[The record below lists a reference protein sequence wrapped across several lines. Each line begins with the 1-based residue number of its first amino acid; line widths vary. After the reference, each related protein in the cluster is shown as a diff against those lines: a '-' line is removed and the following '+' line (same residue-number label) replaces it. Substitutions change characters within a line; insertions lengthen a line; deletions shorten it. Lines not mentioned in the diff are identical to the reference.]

1 MGIKVIKA
9 GMLTTVQDLGRIGY
23 RKDGVIES
31 GAMDKDAVLMGNLLL
46 GNQETEAALEF
57 TLSGPSLLFEDE
69 ALVAITG
76 ADLSAEIDGN
86 AVEMWR
92 PIVVHKGAVLS
103 FGEALSGCFAYLTV
117 QGGFDIPQVLG
128 SYSTYLRAGFGG
140 FEGRALKKG
149 DRIAFNQDIP
159 VLPERLNWSLSRSRD
174 TPLNPLV
181 IRVIKGPEFE
191 FFQEKSIADLLTK
204 EFSISNAADRMGYQ
218 LEGPLLQ
225 LKTNKE
231 MLSSA
236 VAFGTVQ
243 VTAEGSPVVLMADH
257 QTTGGYPRIL
267 QVLSVDLGKLAQ
279 LRPGEIIQF
288 EILTLNQAQKLL
300 VARTEEINQ
309 LKQSLTFK
317 YKNHG

>member
-31 GAMDKDAVLMGNLLL
+31 GAMDKDAVLLGNLLL
-46 GNQETEAALEF
+46 GNQETDAALEC
-57 TLSGPSLLFEDE
+57 TLSGPSLLFEAE
-69 ALVAITG
+69 ALIAITG
-76 ADLSAEIDGN
+76 ADLSAEIDGA

-92 PIVVHKGAVLS
+92 PLLVPKGAVLS
-103 FGEALSGCFAYLTV
+103 FGEALSGCRTYLTV
-117 QGGFDIPQVLG
+117 QRGFDIPQVLG

-149 DRIAFNQDIP
+149 DQIAFNQVIP
-159 VLPERLNWSLSRSRD
+159 VLPERLNWSLSPSMYS
-174 TPLNPLV
+174 LSNPQL

-191 FFQEKSIADLLTK
+191 LFQEKSIADLLIK
-204 EFSISNAADRMGYQ
+204 EFSISNSADRMGYQ
-218 LEGPLLQ
+218 LEGPLLE
-225 LKTNKE
+225 LKTSKE

-243 VTAEGSPVVLMADH
+243 VTAQGSPVILMADH

-267 QVLSVDLGKLAQ
+267 QVLSIDLAKLAQ
-279 LRPGEIIQF
+279 LRPCQAIQF
-288 EILTLNQAQKLL
+288 EILALKEAQKLL
-300 VARTEEINQ
+300 TAKTEEINQ

>member
-9 GMLTTVQDLGRIGY
+9 GMLTTIQDLGRIGY

-31 GAMDKDAVLMGNLLL
+31 GAMDKDALLMGNLLL
-46 GNQETEAALEF
+46 GNEETDAGLEC
-57 TLSGPSLLFEDE
+57 TLSGPSLLFEKE
-69 ALVAITG
+69 ALIAITG
-76 ADLSAEIDGN
+76 ADLSAEINGTSIDRC
-86 AVEMWR
+86 R
-92 PIVVHKGAVLS
+92 PILVPKGAVLS
-103 FGEALSGCFAYLTV
+103 FGEALAGCRAYLTV
-117 QGGFDIPQVLG
+117 QGGFDVPQVLG

-149 DRIAFNQDIP
+149 DQIAFNQDIP
-159 VLPERLNWSLSRSRD
+159 VLPERLNWSLSRSMF
-174 TPLNPLV
+174 TSLNPQV
-181 IRVIKGPEFE
+181 IRVIKGPEFDL
-191 FFQEKSIADLLTK
+191 FQEKSIADLLIK
-204 EFSISNAADRMGYQ
+204 EFSISNAADRMGHQ

-243 VTAEGSPVVLMADH
+243 VTAHGSPVILMADH

-279 LRPGEIIQF
+279 LSPGQLIQF
-288 EILTLNQAQKLL
+288 EMLTLKQAQKLL
-300 VARTEEINQ
+300 TARTEEINQ

>member
-9 GMLTTVQDLGRIGY
+9 GMLTTIQDLGRIGY

-31 GAMDKDAVLMGNLLL
+31 GAMDKDALLMGNLLL
-46 GNQETEAALEF
+46 GNEETEAGLEC
-57 TLSGPSLLFEDE
+57 TLSGPTLLFENE
-69 ALVAITG
+69 ALIAITG
-76 ADLSAEIDGN
+76 ADLSAEIDGA

-92 PIVVHKGAVLS
+92 PILVAKGAVLS
-103 FGEALSGCFAYLTV
+103 FGEALAGCRAYLTV

-149 DRIAFNQDIP
+149 DQIAFKQEIP
-159 VLPERLNWSLSRSRD
+159 VLPERLNWSLSRGMYAS
-174 TPLNPLV
+174 LNPEV
-181 IRVIKGPEFE
+181 IRVIKGPEFDL
-191 FFQEKSIADLLTK
+191 FQEKSIADLFIKAFT
-204 EFSISNAADRMGYQ
+204 ISNAADRMGYQ

-279 LRPGEIIQF
+279 LRSGQVIQF
-288 EILTLNQAQKLL
+288 EMLTLKQAQKLL
-300 VARTEEINQ
+300 TARTEEINQ

>member
-9 GMLTTVQDLGRIGY
+9 GMLTTIQDLGRIGY

-31 GAMDKDAVLMGNLLL
+31 GAMDKDALLMGNLLL
-46 GNQETEAALEF
+46 GNEETDAGLEC
-57 TLSGPSLLFEDE
+57 TLSGPSLLFEKE
-69 ALVAITG
+69 ALIAITG
-76 ADLSAEIDGN
+76 ADLSAEINGTSIDRC
-86 AVEMWR
+86 R
-92 PIVVHKGAVLS
+92 PILVPKGAVLS
-103 FGEALSGCFAYLTV
+103 FGEALAGCRAYLTV
-117 QGGFDIPQVLG
+117 QGGFDVPQVLG

-149 DRIAFNQDIP
+149 DQIAFNQDIP
-159 VLPERLNWSLSRSRD
+159 VLPERLNWSLSRSMF
-174 TPLNPLV
+174 TSLNPQV
-181 IRVIKGPEFE
+181 IRVIKGPEFDL
-191 FFQEKSIADLLTK
+191 FQEKSIADLLIK

-243 VTAEGSPVVLMADH
+243 VTAQGSPVILMADH

-279 LRPGEIIQF
+279 LSPGQLIQF
-288 EILTLNQAQKLL
+288 EMLTLKQAQKLL
-300 VARTEEINQ
+300 TARTEEINQ

>member
-9 GMLTTVQDLGRIGY
+9 GMLTTIQDLGRIGY

-31 GAMDKDAVLMGNLLL
+31 GAMDKDALLMGNLLL
-46 GNQETEAALEF
+46 GNEETDAGLEC
-57 TLSGPSLLFEDE
+57 TLSGPSLLFEKE
-69 ALVAITG
+69 ALIAITG
-76 ADLSAEIDGN
+76 ADLSAEINGTSIDRC
-86 AVEMWR
+86 R
-92 PIVVHKGAVLS
+92 PILVPKGAVLS
-103 FGEALSGCFAYLTV
+103 FGEALAGCRAYLTV
-117 QGGFDIPQVLG
+117 QGGFDVPQVLG

-149 DRIAFNQDIP
+149 DQIAFNQDIP
-159 VLPERLNWSLSRSRD
+159 VLPERLNWSLSRSMF
-174 TPLNPLV
+174 TSLNPQV
-181 IRVIKGPEFE
+181 IRVIKGPEFDL
-191 FFQEKSIADLLTK
+191 FQEKSIADLLIK

-243 VTAEGSPVVLMADH
+243 VTAHGSPVILMADH

-279 LRPGEIIQF
+279 LSPGQLIQF
-288 EILTLNQAQKLL
+288 EMLTLKQAQKLL
-300 VARTEEINQ
+300 TARTEEINQ

>member
-9 GMLTTVQDLGRIGY
+9 GMLTTIQDLGRIGY

-31 GAMDKDAVLMGNLLL
+31 GAMDKDALLMGNLLL
-46 GNQETEAALEF
+46 GNEETDAGLEC
-57 TLSGPSLLFEDE
+57 TLSGPSLLFENE
-69 ALVAITG
+69 ALIAITG
-76 ADLSAEIDGN
+76 ADLSAEIDG
-86 AVEMWR
+86 ASIDRYR
-92 PIVVHKGAVLS
+92 PILVPKGAVLS
-103 FGEALSGCFAYLTV
+103 FGEALAGCRAYLTV

-149 DRIAFNQDIP
+149 DQIAFNQDIP
-159 VLPERLNWSLSRSRD
+159 VLPERLNWSLSRSMY
-174 TPLNPLV
+174 TSLIPQV
-181 IRVIKGPEFE
+181 IRVIKGPEFDL
-191 FFQEKSIADLLTK
+191 FQEKSIADLLLK
-204 EFSISNAADRMGYQ
+204 EFRISNAADRMGYQ

-243 VTAEGSPVVLMADH
+243 VTAQGSPVILMADH

-279 LRPGEIIQF
+279 LSPGKVIQF
-288 EILTLNQAQKLL
+288 EMLTLKQAQKLL
-300 VARTEEINQ
+300 TARTEEINQ

>member
-9 GMLTTVQDLGRIGY
+9 GMLTTIQDLGRIGY

-31 GAMDKDAVLMGNLLL
+31 GAMDKDALLMGNLLL
-46 GNQETEAALEF
+46 GNEETEAGLEC
-57 TLSGPSLLFEDE
+57 TLSGPTLLFENE
-69 ALVAITG
+69 ALIAITG
-76 ADLSAEIDGN
+76 ADLSAEIDGA

-92 PIVVHKGAVLS
+92 PILVAKGAVLS
-103 FGEALSGCFAYLTV
+103 FGEALAGCRAYLTV

-149 DRIAFNQDIP
+149 DQIAFKQDIP
-159 VLPERLNWSLSRSRD
+159 VLPERLNWSLSRGMYAS
-174 TPLNPLV
+174 LNPEV
-181 IRVIKGPEFE
+181 IRVIKGPEFDL
-191 FFQEKSIADLLTK
+191 FQEKSIADLFIKAFT
-204 EFSISNAADRMGYQ
+204 ISNAADRMGYQ

-267 QVLSVDLGKLAQ
+267 QVLSVDLGKSAQ
-279 LRPGEIIQF
+279 LRSGQVIQF
-288 EILTLNQAQKLL
+288 EMLTLRQAQKLST
-300 VARTEEINQ
+300 ARTEEINQ

>member
-1 MGIKVIKA
+1 MGMKVIKA
-9 GMLTTVQDLGRIGY
+9 GMLTTIQDLGRIGY

-31 GAMDKDAVLMGNLLL
+31 GAMDKDALLMGNLLL
-46 GNQETEAALEF
+46 GNEENEAGLEC
-57 TLSGPSLLFEDE
+57 TLSGPSLLFENE
-69 ALVAITG
+69 ALIAITG
-76 ADLSAEIDGN
+76 ADLSAEIDGV
-86 AVEMWR
+86 AVDRWR
-92 PIVVHKGAVLS
+92 PILVAKGAILS
-103 FGEALSGCFAYLTV
+103 FGEALAGCRAYLTV

-128 SYSTYLRAGFGG
+128 SHSTYLRAGFGG

-149 DRIAFNQDIP
+149 DQIAFNQEIP
-159 VLPERLNWSLSRSRD
+159 VLPERLNWSLSPGMYTS
-174 TPLNPLV
+174 LNPEV

-191 FFQEKSIADLLTK
+191 LFQEKSIADLLI
-204 EFSISNAADRMGYQ
+204 EAYRISNSADRMGYQ
-218 LEGPLLQ
+218 LEGPLLH

-243 VTAEGSPVVLMADH
+243 VTAQGSPVILMADH
-257 QTTGGYPRIL
+257 QTTGGYPRVL

-279 LRPGEIIQF
+279 LRPGQAIQF
-288 EILTLNQAQKLL
+288 EILTLKQAQKLL
-300 VARTEEINQ
+300 AARIEEINQ

>member
-9 GMLTTVQDLGRIGY
+9 GMLTTIQDLGRIGY

-31 GAMDKDAVLMGNLLL
+31 GAMDKDALLMGNLLL
-46 GNQETEAALEF
+46 GNEETEAGLEC
-57 TLSGPSLLFEDE
+57 TLSGPTLLFENE
-69 ALVAITG
+69 ALIAITG
-76 ADLSAEIDGN
+76 ADLSAEIDGA

-92 PIVVHKGAVLS
+92 PILVAKGAVLS
-103 FGEALSGCFAYLTV
+103 FGEALAGCRAYLTV

-149 DRIAFNQDIP
+149 DQIAFKQDIP
-159 VLPERLNWSLSRSRD
+159 VLPERLNWSLSRGMYAS
-174 TPLNPLV
+174 LNPEV
-181 IRVIKGPEFE
+181 IRVIKGPEFDL
-191 FFQEKSIADLLTK
+191 FQEKSIADLFIKAFT
-204 EFSISNAADRMGYQ
+204 ISNAADRMGYQ

-279 LRPGEIIQF
+279 LRSGQVIQF
-288 EILTLNQAQKLL
+288 EMLTLKQAQKLL
-300 VARTEEINQ
+300 TARTEEINQ

>member
-9 GMLTTVQDLGRIGY
+9 GMLSTIQDLGRNEY

-31 GAMDKDAVLMGNLLL
+31 GAMDKDALRLGNLLL
-46 GNQETEAALEF
+46 GNQEGEGGMEF
-57 TLSGPSLLFEDE
+57 TLSGPSLLFDSD

-76 ADLSAEIDGN
+76 ADLSPQLDGV

-92 PIVVHKGAVLS
+92 PLYVTKGTVLS
-103 FGEALSGCFAYLTV
+103 FGEAITGCRAYLTI
-117 QGGFDIPQVLG
+117 QGGLDLPQVLG

-140 FEGRALKKG
+140 FEGRALQKG
-149 DRIAFNQDIP
+149 DQIDFNAEVP
-159 VLPERLNWSLSRSRD
+159 VLPERLSWSLSKSMY
-174 TPLNPLV
+174 TSLNPQV
-181 IRVIKGPEFE
+181 IRVMKGPEFE
-191 FFQEKSIADLLTK
+191 LFQEKSIADLLTA
-204 EFSISNAADRMGYQ
+204 EFKISNAADRMGYQ

-225 LKTNKE
+225 LKTAKE

-243 VTAEGSPVVLMADH
+243 VTAQGSPIVLMADH

-279 LRPGEIIQF
+279 LRPGDTIQF
-288 EILTLNQAQKLL
+288 ELLNLKEAQTLLI
-300 VARTEEINQ
+300 ARVEEMNQ

>member
-9 GMLTTVQDLGRIGY
+9 GMLTTIQDLGRIGY

-31 GAMDKDAVLMGNLLL
+31 GAMDKDALLMGNLLL
-46 GNQETEAALEF
+46 GNEETDAGLEC
-57 TLSGPSLLFEDE
+57 TLSGPSLLFEKE
-69 ALVAITG
+69 ALIAITG
-76 ADLSAEIDGN
+76 ADLSAEINGTSIDRC
-86 AVEMWR
+86 R
-92 PIVVHKGAVLS
+92 PILVPKGAVLS
-103 FGEALSGCFAYLTV
+103 FGEALAGCRAYLTV
-117 QGGFDIPQVLG
+117 QGGFDVPQVLG

-149 DRIAFNQDIP
+149 DQIAFNQDIP
-159 VLPERLNWSLSRSRD
+159 VLPERLNWSLSRSMF
-174 TPLNPLV
+174 TSLNPQV
-181 IRVIKGPEFE
+181 IRVIKGPEFDL
-191 FFQEKSIADLLTK
+191 FQEKSIADLLIK

-243 VTAEGSPVVLMADH
+243 VTAQGSPVILMADH

-279 LRPGEIIQF
+279 LSPGQLIQF
-288 EILTLNQAQKLL
+288 EMLTLKQAQMLL
-300 VARTEEINQ
+300 TARTEEINQ

>member
-9 GMLTTVQDLGRIGY
+9 GMLTTIQDLGRIGY

-31 GAMDKDAVLMGNLLL
+31 GAMDKDALLMGNLLL
-46 GNQETEAALEF
+46 GNEETDAGLEC
-57 TLSGPSLLFEDE
+57 TLSGPSLLFEKE
-69 ALVAITG
+69 ALIAITG
-76 ADLSAEIDGN
+76 ADLSAEINGTSIDRC
-86 AVEMWR
+86 R
-92 PIVVHKGAVLS
+92 PILVPKGAVLS
-103 FGEALSGCFAYLTV
+103 FGEALAGCRAYLTV
-117 QGGFDIPQVLG
+117 QGGFDVPQVLG

-149 DRIAFNQDIP
+149 DQIAFNQDIP
-159 VLPERLNWSLSRSRD
+159 VLPERLNWSLSRSMF
-174 TPLNPLV
+174 TSLNSQV
-181 IRVIKGPEFE
+181 IRVIKGPEFDL
-191 FFQEKSIADLLTK
+191 FQEKSIADLLIK

-243 VTAEGSPVVLMADH
+243 VTAQGSPVILMADH

-279 LRPGEIIQF
+279 LSPGQLIQF
-288 EILTLNQAQKLL
+288 EMLTLKQAQKLL
-300 VARTEEINQ
+300 TARTEEINQ